1 MVLETLHFF
10 GVQMDPG
17 KEEEEAVQD
26 IVLKANP
33 TMESMGWTVRDVA
46 KGTFERAAE
55 QFNEDNPK
63 IATPGDGLEEGD
75 EEDPWEDPGA
85 RGGGEE
91 AAAGD
96 YETAEQLLES
106 IGPQANATI
115 KKLREAVP
123 YW

>member
-1 MVLETLHFF
+1 M
-10 GVQMDPG
+10 
-17 KEEEEAVQD
+17 QD

-63 IATPGDGLEEGD
+63 IATPGDGLEEGAD
-75 EEDPWEDPGA
+75 EEDPWRIRWA

-91 AAAGD
+91 
-96 YETAEQLLES
+96 
-106 IGPQANATI
+106 
-115 KKLREAVP
+115 
-123 YW
+123 